1 MSEAEPIE
9 PVDEGEPAPEPQEAP
24 KGYQTKEQW
33 EESGNDPADYVTE
46 EVFNARGDLI
56 RQSKRQQRENQQLRD
71 QMNNMQV
78 DFDQRLDNQN
88 KLSAIGLE
96 SQKDALQAQL
106 EEAIDRGD
114 KDDALNIQ
122 GNIDKIN
129 PVIDNLNE
137 PTPRPAAAPQG
148 KDPAITEW
156 EDNNAWI
163 MGETPKAAY
172 THAIYAKFK
181 REMAGTTGAVDYPE
195 LLRQVDAD
203 LAKEFPETNPRRN
216 APRTAEGGSAPG
228 KAKAA
233 TLKESDFTAEERTM
247 VKNFGA
253 EWAPDGKGG
262 MDMKQILTMVAES
275 RIE

>member
-9 PVDEGEPAPEPQEAP
+9 PVDEGEPAPEPAEAP

-56 RQSKRQQRENQQLRD
+56 RQSKRQQRRIDELENRLNSQSQDYEGRLENQAR
-71 QMNNMQV
+71 
-78 DFDQRLDNQN
+78 
-88 KLSAIGLE
+88 LSAIGLD
-96 SQKDALQAQL
+96 SQRTDLQAKL
-106 EEAIDRGD
+106 EEAIDLGD
-114 KDDALNIQ
+114 RDKALSIQ
-122 GNIDKIN
+122 GNIDKLN
-129 PVIDNLNE
+129 PVIDSLKE
-137 PTPRPAAAPQG
+137 PTPKPAATPQG

-156 EDNNAWI
+156 EDNNPWI

-181 REMAGTTGAVDYPE
+181 REMAGTTGVVDYPA
-195 LLRQVDAD
+195 LLKQVDAD

-216 APRTAEGGSAPG
+216 APRTAEAGSPAG

-233 TLKESDFTAEERTM
+233 ALKESDFTAEEKSYI
-247 VKNFGA
+247 KNYGW
-253 EWAPDGKGG
+253 EVAPDGKGG
-262 MDMKQILTMVAES
+262 VDMKKMTTMIERS
-275 RIE
+275 RA